1 MLYSMTGFGRAFAA
15 YKDKKIIFEI
25 RSLNGKTTDL
35 RLRYPLNYKDREIEI
50 RKTLLNAVERGKID
64 GTLTIESELGEES
77 YTLNKTLFK
86 QYYKELK
93 ELIGETDIQGGDIL
107 QSILRIP
114 NVVMPKENVPDEEEW
129 VLVQKLIQEAIVN
142 INSFREKEGAVMYTD
157 LQDNIKGIIQNLD
170 ELGKYEEQRI
180 EAIKIKMRKN
190 LAQYLS
196 DEKIDQNRFE
206 QELLFY
212 IERLDINE
220 EKIRLRQH
228 CKYFLEVMN
237 EKSNTK
243 GKKLSFISQEI
254 GREINTLG
262 AKAQEHNI
270 QQHVVSMKDN
280 LERIKEMN
288 ANIL

>member
-1 MLYSMTGFGRAFAA
+1 MTGFGRAFSA

-35 RLRYPLNYKDREIEI
+35 RLRYPLNYKDKEIEI
-50 RKTLLNAVERGKID
+50 RKTVLSAMERGKID
-64 GTLTIESELGEES
+64 GTLTIESELGEEC

-86 QYYKELK
+86 KYYSELK
-93 ELIGETDIQGGDIL
+93 ELIGETDIEGGDIL

-114 NVVMPKENVPDEEEW
+114 NVVMPQESIPDKEEW
-129 VLVQKLIQEAIVN
+129 VLVQKLILEAVEN
-142 INSFREKEGAVMYTD
+142 INAFRKKEGAVMYND
-157 LQDNIKGIIQNLD
+157 LKENIDGIIQNL
-170 ELGKYEEQRI
+170 EGLEPYEENRI
-180 EAIKIKMRKN
+180 DTIKTKMRKN
-190 LAQYLS
+190 LSQFLT

-212 IERLDINE
+212 LERLDINE
-220 EKIRLRQH
+220 EKIRLKQH
-228 CKYFLEVMN
+228 CKYFLEVMD
-237 EKSNTK
+237 EKTISK

>member
-1 MLYSMTGFGRAFAA
+1 MTGFGRAFSA

-35 RLRYPLNYKDREIEI
+35 LLRYPLNYKDKEIEI
-50 RKTLLNAVERGKID
+50 RKTVLSAMERGKID
-64 GTLTIESELGEES
+64 GTLTIESELGEEC

-86 QYYKELK
+86 KYYSELK
-93 ELIGETDIQGGDIL
+93 ELIGETDIEGGDIL

-114 NVVMPKENVPDEEEW
+114 NVVMPQESIPDKEEW
-129 VLVQKLIQEAIVN
+129 VLVQKLILEAVEN
-142 INSFREKEGAVMYTD
+142 INAFRKKEGAVMYND
-157 LQDNIKGIIQNLD
+157 LKENIDGIIQNL
-170 ELGKYEEQRI
+170 EGLEPYEENRI
-180 EAIKIKMRKN
+180 DTIKTKMRKN
-190 LAQYLS
+190 LSQFLT

-212 IERLDINE
+212 LERLDINE
-220 EKIRLRQH
+220 EKIRLKQH
-228 CKYFLEVMN
+228 CKYFLEVMD
-237 EKSNTK
+237 EKTISK

>member
-15 YKDKKIIFEI
+15 YQDKKIIFEI

-35 RLRYPLNYKDREIEI
+35 RLRYPLNYKDKEIEM
-50 RKTLLNAVERGKID
+50 RKTVLNAMERGKID

-86 QYYKELK
+86 KYYSELK
-93 ELIGETDIQGGDIL
+93 ELIGETDIEGGDIL

-114 NVVMPKENVPDEEEW
+114 NVVMAQEQVPDKEEW
-129 VLVQKLIQEAIVN
+129 VIVQKLILEAVEN
-142 INSFREKEGAVMYTD
+142 INSFREKEGTAMYND
-157 LQDNIKGIIQNLD
+157 LKDNIEGIIQNL
-170 ELGKYEEQRI
+170 ESLGQYEEQRI
-180 EAIKIKMRKN
+180 ETIKTKMRKN
-190 LAQYLS
+190 LGQFLT

-212 IERLDINE
+212 LERLDINE
-220 EKIRLRQH
+220 EKIRLKQH
-228 CKYFLEVMN
+228 CKYFLEVMD
-237 EKSNTK
+237 EKTRSK

-262 AKAQEHNI
+262 AKAQEHHI

>member
-1 MLYSMTGFGRAFAA
+1 MLYSMTGFGRAFSA

-35 RLRYPLNYKDREIEI
+35 RLRYPLNYKDKEIEI
-50 RKTLLNAVERGKID
+50 RKTVLSAMERGKID
-64 GTLTIESELGEES
+64 GTLTIESELGEEC

-86 QYYKELK
+86 KYYSELK
-93 ELIGETDIQGGDIL
+93 ELIGETDIEGGDIL

-114 NVVMPKENVPDEEEW
+114 NVVMPQESIPDKEEW
-129 VLVQKLIQEAIVN
+129 VLVQKLILEAVEN
-142 INSFREKEGAVMYTD
+142 INAFRKKEGAVMYND
-157 LQDNIKGIIQNLD
+157 LKENIDGIIQNL
-170 ELGKYEEQRI
+170 EGLEPYEENRI
-180 EAIKIKMRKN
+180 DTIKTKMRKN
-190 LAQYLS
+190 LSQFLT

-212 IERLDINE
+212 LERLDINE
-220 EKIRLRQH
+220 EKIRLKQH
-228 CKYFLEVMN
+228 CKYFLEVMD
-237 EKSNTK
+237 EKTISK

>member
-1 MLYSMTGFGRAFAA
+1 MLYSMTGFGRAFSA

-50 RKTLLNAVERGKID
+50 RKTVLKAMERGKID

-86 QYYKELK
+86 KYYGELK
-93 ELIGETDIQGGDIL
+93 ELMGETDIQGGDIL
-107 QSILRIP
+107 QSIMRIP
-114 NVVMPKENVPDEEEW
+114 NVVMPQENIPDEEEW
-129 VLVQKLIQEAIVN
+129 EVVQKLILEAVEN
-142 INSFREKEGAVMYTD
+142 INAFREKEGHAMYKD
-157 LQDNIKGIIQNLD
+157 LQENIEGIINNL
-170 ELGKYEEQRI
+170 ESLGQYEEQRI
-180 EAIKIKMRKN
+180 ETIKTKMRKN
-190 LAQYLS
+190 LSQFLT

-212 IERLDINE
+212 LERLDINE
-220 EKIRLRQH
+220 EKIRLKQH
-228 CKYFLEVMN
+228 CKYFLEVMD
-237 EKSNTK
+237 EKSRSK

>member
-35 RLRYPLNYKDREIEI
+35 RLRYPLNYKHKEIEI

-86 QYYKELK
+86 KYYGELK
-93 ELIGETDIQGGDIL
+93 ELIGETDIEGGDIL

-114 NVVMPKENVPDEEEW
+114 NVVMPQENIPDEAEW
-129 VLVQKLIQEAIVN
+129 DVVLKLMGEAVVN
-142 INSFREKEGAVMYTD
+142 IDKFREKEGKVMYND
-157 LQDNIKGIIQNLD
+157 LKENINGIITNLE
-170 ELGKYEEQRI
+170 ELAKYEDQRMETI
-180 EAIKIKMRKN
+180 RTKMKKN
-190 LAQYLS
+190 LAQFLG
-196 DEKIDQNRFE
+196 DEKIDHNRFE

-212 IERLDINE
+212 LERLDINE
-220 EKIRLRQH
+220 EKIRLKQH
-228 CKYFLEVMN
+228 CKYFLEVMD
-237 EKSNTK
+237 EETRSK

-262 AKAQEHNI
+262 AKAQEHHI